1 MRKGFTTGTAA
12 SAAAKAHAVY
22 IQTGTAPESV
32 DIMLPS
38 GDELTIPVH
47 LCGEDGACIIKDAGD
62 DPDITHGA
70 EIWAFVNPDGSG
82 VIKVTGGKGI
92 GTVTK
97 AGLQVGIGSPAIN
110 PVPMQMIKSSVAQ
123 TGLTSC
129 TVTISVPKGE
139 ELAKETFNSRI
150 GIVGGI
156 SIIGTTG
163 IVEPMSIEALTA
175 TIACEIDVQAENGAE
190 HIYLVPGKIGEKH
203 LHRLIPDAHGV
214 IMSNYAG
221 FAIEHALKKGI
232 KSITLAGH
240 PGKLAKIAMG
250 FYNTH
255 SKHSPMAQDYIARLL
270 ELKGEF
276 NTVEEICAIAQM
288 DAVAEAI
295 GAKILADHPLEH
307 VSVILFDMGGE
318 LKGRR
323 DG

>member
-1 MRKGFTTGTAA
+1 MRKGFTTGSAA
-12 SAAAKAHAVY
+12 AAAAKAHSEY
-22 IQTGTAPESV
+22 IQTGIAPKSV
-32 DIMLPS
+32 EIILPS

-47 LCGEDGACIIKDAGD
+47 KCGDEGACIIKDAGD

-70 EIWAFVNPDGSG
+70 EIWAVVKPDDSND
-82 VIKVTGGKGI
+82 INVTGGKGI
-92 GTVTK
+92 GRVTK
-97 AGLQVGIGSPAIN
+97 AGLQVAIGLPAIN
-110 PVPMQMIKSSVAQ
+110 PVPMQMIKASVEQ

-129 TVTISVPKGE
+129 TVTISVPEGE

-175 TIACEIDVQAENGAE
+175 TIACEIDVLAKSGAE

-203 LHRLIPDAHGV
+203 LHKLIPDADSV

-221 FAIEHALKKGI
+221 FAIEHAIKKGI
-232 KSITLAGH
+232 KHLTLAGH

-255 SKHSPMAQDYIARLL
+255 SKHSPMAQDYIAHLL
-270 ELKGEF
+270 ELNGEF

-288 DAVAEAI
+288 DRVAEAI
-295 GAKILADHPLEH
+295 RTKILADHPLES
-307 VSVILFDMGGE
+307 VSVILFNMNGD
-318 LKGRR
+318 LKGRC